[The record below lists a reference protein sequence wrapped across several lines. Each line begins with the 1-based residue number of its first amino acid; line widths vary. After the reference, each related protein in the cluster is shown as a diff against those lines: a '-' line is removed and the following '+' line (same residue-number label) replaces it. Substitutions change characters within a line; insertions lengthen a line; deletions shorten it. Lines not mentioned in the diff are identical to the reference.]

1 MRKKKIDE
9 KICERQNNLQ
19 EIRLKK
25 KTQAAEITMCCAFFS
40 LSVIQR
46 IQFRHRTLCTC
57 YLSFDLLLPTENS
70 NDRAVV
76 FFRFQKMLFDTQ
88 KKKTLAWMKW
98 VNEARQQCAS
108 TSETTQS
115 SSHFVYNFTVKR
127 VIVKTERWVK
137 SPCRW
142 LLRFLFLA
150 IDHLSLSLF
159 VHSKTFS

>member
-1 MRKKKIDE
+1 MRKKIDE

-25 KTQAAEITMCCAFFS
+25 KNTSCRNYYVLCVLFS
-40 LSVIQR
+40 LCNSTNSVQAPHIV
-46 IQFRHRTLCTC
+46 
-57 YLSFDLLLPTENS
+57 YMLL
-70 NDRAVV
+70 V
-76 FFRFQKMLFDTQ
+76 FRFTIADWKLKRPSSCIFSISKNVVWYT

-150 IDHLSLSLF
+150 IDRLSLSLF